1 MDDDVAPGERTARVF
16 RHRLNELFAR
26 GRGGRPVT
34 NREAAQ
40 WMTERGY
47 SINEA
52 YLSALRGGH
61 RSSPSLR
68 VVEGIA
74 AFFGVSTGSLVEPE
88 ESPDDRLRAALADEG
103 VEQFALR
110 AQGLSPE
117 NVRAIIEIVDRVR
130 SLEHL
135 PPVAPPG
142 AQHEHPPASEADHG

>member
-16 RHRLNELFAR
+16 RRRLNELFAR

-74 AFFGVSTGSLVEPE
+74 AFFHVSTGSLVDPE
-88 ESPDDRLRAALADEG
+88 EDPDARLRAALADEG

-130 SLEHL
+130 RLEHL
-135 PPVAPPG
+135 PPVTPPTPDDDRG
-142 AQHEHPPASEADHG
+142 